1 MLFRSMKSDLK
12 ALEEAQKRRATRSLR
27 DGIDRILV
35 DLLSLYRDVLTIQI
49 DARTPLINAEL
60 TSQISEAAQATSP
73 AQTIE
78 KLEAIAQARLRIDRN
93 VRDLMVLESLGV
105 SLRIKRAS

>member
-1 MLFRSMKSDLK
+1 
-12 ALEEAQKRRATRSLR
+12 
-27 DGIDRILV
+27 
-35 DLLSLYRDVLTIQI
+35 
-49 DARTPLINAEL
+49 
-60 TSQISEAAQATSP
+60 ISEAAQVTTP